1 MCKGLKSTLRLS
13 PVNRAES
20 LLRVDPERALI
31 LALKSRVWA
40 QAKDQKS
47 IKEVISMETQV
58 KLISILIILS
68 LVIVSSSFAADY
80 PTKPITLINPQAPG
94 GTLDIQARA
103 FAPVAE
109 KMLGQPVVVVNKTGA
124 TGMVGGLAGAQANPD
139 GYTLTVG
146 SVNIPNAIEWE
157 IANGRKPPY
166 TRHDFVCIGTFT
178 MSPTLLIVPPDSP
191 YKALADFIAD
201 AKAKP
206 GQLAFSSGGL
216 YGMSH
221 LPAEILLRAA
231 GLKARHVPYTGGG
244 PSLTAVV
251 GKQVDFSVN
260 YPANTL
266 PLVRGNKVKALA
278 VIGGKRL
285 KSAPNIPTT
294 KELGID
300 AEYYGW
306 VGILAPVKTP
316 RSIVDKLRDVMK
328 KVVESKAFV
337 DIIEQAGD
345 EVYFLNGEE
354 LAKYMDTESAQIAKL
369 YAEMVKEVSK

>member
-1 MCKGLKSTLRLS
+1 MKAS
-13 PVNRAES
+13 
-20 LLRVDPERALI
+20 
-31 LALKSRVWA
+31 
-40 QAKDQKS
+40 
-47 IKEVISMETQV
+47 V
-58 KLISILIILS
+58 KLVSILIAFLA
-68 LVIVSSSFAADY
+68 IVEASIAADY

-103 FAPVAE
+103 FASVAD

-124 TGMVGGLAGAQANPD
+124 TGMVGGLAGAQAAPD

-157 IANGRKPPY
+157 IANGRKPPF
-166 TRHDFVCIGTFT
+166 TRYDFVCIGTFT
-178 MSPTLLIVPPDSP
+178 MSPTLLIVPPDAP
-191 YKALADFIAD
+191 YKTLADFIAD

-221 LPAEILLRAA
+221 LPAEIFVRAA
-231 GLKARHVPYTGGG
+231 GLKVRHVPYTGGG
-244 PSLTAVV
+244 PSLTAIV

-260 YPANTL
+260 YPANTI
-266 PLVRGNKVKALA
+266 PLIRGNKVKALA

-285 KSAPNIPTT
+285 KSVPNIPTT

-316 RSIVDKLRDVMK
+316 KPIVDKLKDVMK
-328 KVVESKAFV
+328 RVVESKAFV
-337 DIIEQAGD
+337 DVIEQAGD
-345 EVYFLNGEE
+345 EVHFLNGEE
-354 LAKYMDTESAQIAKL
+354 LAKYMEFESAKIAKL
-369 YAEMVKEVSK
+369 YAEMVKETRK

>member
-1 MCKGLKSTLRLS
+1 MK
-13 PVNRAES
+13 
-20 LLRVDPERALI
+20 
-31 LALKSRVWA
+31 
-40 QAKDQKS
+40 
-47 IKEVISMETQV
+47 TQV
-58 KLISILIILS
+58 KWANILITLS
-68 LVIVSSSFAADY
+68 LVIASGSFAADY

-103 FAPVAE
+103 FASVAD
-109 KMLGQPVVVVNKTGA
+109 KVLGQPVVVVNKTGA
-124 TGMVGGLAGAQANPD
+124 TGMVGGLAGAQAAPD

-157 IANGRKPPY
+157 IANGRKPPF

-178 MSPTLLIVPPDSP
+178 MSPTLIIVPVDSP
-191 YKALADFIAD
+191 FKTLADFIAD
-201 AKAKP
+201 AKARP

-221 LPAEILLRAA
+221 LPAEIFARAA
-231 GLKARHVPYTGGG
+231 GIKVRHVPYTGGG
-244 PSLTAVV
+244 PSLTAIV

-266 PLVRGNKVKALA
+266 PLVRGNKVKPLA
-278 VIGGKRL
+278 VIGAKRL
-285 KSAPNIPTT
+285 KSAPNVPTV

-306 VGILAPVKTP
+306 VGILAPLKTP
-316 RSIVDKLRDVMK
+316 KPIVDKLREVTQK
-328 KVVESKAFV
+328 IVEGKAFT
-337 DIIEQAGD
+337 DLIEQAGD

-354 LAKYMDTESAQIAKL
+354 LAKYMDAESVKIAKL
-369 YAEMVKEVSK
+369 YAEMVKETPK

>member
-1 MCKGLKSTLRLS
+1 MKTLVRF
-13 PVNRAES
+13 V
-20 LLRVDPERALI
+20 
-31 LALKSRVWA
+31 
-40 QAKDQKS
+40 
-47 IKEVISMETQV
+47 
-58 KLISILIILS
+58 SILITF
-68 LVIVSSSFAADY
+68 LVIMAVSFAADY

-103 FAPVAE
+103 FASVAD

-124 TGMVGGLAGAQANPD
+124 TGMVGGLAGAQAAPD

-157 IANGRKPPY
+157 IANGRKPPF

-178 MSPTLLIVPPDSP
+178 MSPTLLIVPVDAP
-191 YKALADFIAD
+191 YKSLADFIAD

-221 LPAEILLRAA
+221 LPAEIFVRAA
-231 GLKARHVPYTGGG
+231 GLKVRHVPYTGGG
-244 PSLTAVV
+244 PSLTAII

-260 YPANTL
+260 YPANTI
-266 PLVRGNKVKALA
+266 PLLRGNKLKALA

-285 KSAPNIPTT
+285 KSVPNIPTT

-306 VGILAPVKTP
+306 VGILAPLKTP
-316 RSIVDKLRDVMK
+316 KPIVDKLREVTK

-345 EVYFLNGEE
+345 EVHFLNGEE
-354 LAKYMDTESAQIAKL
+354 LEKYMETESAQIAKL
-369 YAEMVKEVSK
+369 YVEMVKETPK

>member
-1 MCKGLKSTLRLS
+1 MKTKITF
-13 PVNRAES
+13 V
-20 LLRVDPERALI
+20 
-31 LALKSRVWA
+31 
-40 QAKDQKS
+40 
-47 IKEVISMETQV
+47 
-58 KLISILIILS
+58 SILITLS
-68 LVIVSSSFAADY
+68 LVIVAASFAVDY

-103 FAPVAE
+103 FASVAD
-109 KMLGQPVVVVNKTGA
+109 KVLGQPIVVINKTGA
-124 TGMVGGLAGAQANPD
+124 TGMVGGLAGAQAAPD

-157 IANGRKPPY
+157 IANGRKPPF

-178 MSPTLLIVPPDSP
+178 MSPTFLIVPPDSP
-191 YKALADFIAD
+191 YKTLADFVAD

-221 LPAEILLRAA
+221 LPAEIFARAA
-231 GLKARHVPYTGGG
+231 GIKVRHVPYTGGG

-266 PLVRGNKVKALA
+266 SLIRANKVRALA
-278 VIGGKRL
+278 VIGAKRL

-306 VGILAPVKTP
+306 VGILAPLKTP
-316 RSIVDKLRDVMK
+316 KPIVDKLRDVMK
-328 KVVESKAFV
+328 QVVEGKAFT
-337 DIIEQAGD
+337 DLIEQAGD
-345 EVYFLNGEE
+345 EVYFMSGEE
-354 LAKYMDTESAQIAKL
+354 LAKYMDAESVKIAKL
-369 YAEMVKEVSK
+369 YA